1 MHKTH
6 LNDNVVL
13 TQTKNN
19 VAIMRKDLVI
29 KSNTL
34 VEACFNLSL
43 AEYRILHMAF
53 AEMAEY
59 ESGKGTFSSR
69 PFRVT
74 AQDYMQLFDVD
85 RATAYEAMKSASE
98 RLFSRYFTYEIVYQK
113 PDFIEVVKSRWVQKI
128 SYADTKGYITFSL
141 AEDVFTMIGQLK
153 ECFTRYR
160 LSKTAQLTSV
170 YAIRLYEM
178 MIQWQSTKVVPM
190 LELEVLRE
198 RLDIQP
204 DEYPR
209 VFDFKKRVL
218 EPAITQINEFTDIT
232 VTYEQHKEGR
242 TVKGF
247 TFKLKQKPKPQ
258 DSTPKRD
265 EDTIDMFCNLS
276 DGQVKMY
283 SSILSKVHSISDL
296 AGNKDYQAF
305 AVWIANILRDPTSV
319 REETAKRIFKAL
331 RTETDFKG

>member
-1 MHKTH
+1 MK
-6 LNDNVVL
+6 
-13 TQTKNN
+13 
-19 VAIMRKDLVI
+19 KDLVI

-34 VEACFNLSL
+34 IEACFNLSL

-59 ESGKGTFSSR
+59 ESGKGTFTSR
-69 PFRVT
+69 PFKVT
-74 AQDYMQLFDVD
+74 AQEYMQLFEVD

-98 RLFSRYFTYEIVYQK
+98 RLFNRYFTYDVVHQK

-128 SYADTKGYITFSL
+128 SYADSKGYVTFSL

-178 MIQWQSTKVVPM
+178 MVQWQSTKVVPM
-190 LELEVLRE
+190 LDLEVLRE

-218 EPAITQINEFTDIT
+218 DPAITQINDHTDIT
-232 VTYEQHKEGR
+232 VSYEQHKTGR
-242 TVKGF
+242 AITGF
-247 TFKLKQKPKPQ
+247 TFKLKQKTKPQ
-258 DSTPKRD
+258 DTTPKRD
-265 EDTIDMFCNLS
+265 NDTIDMFCNLS
-276 DGQVKMY
+276 DKQINYY
-283 SSILSKVHSISDL
+283 SNTMSKLHSISDL

-305 AVWIANILRDPTSV
+305 AVWIGNILRDPSSV